1 MAKVEIFNIDRS
13 PVGTLE
19 LDDFIF
25 QADAKPVLLH
35 QVLVAYRANQRQGNA
50 QTRGRSDVRGGGKK
64 PYRQKGTG
72 RARQGSIR
80 APHYRGGG
88 TQFGPQKRSYRQAIP
103 KAMKAEAM
111 RQGLSQ
117 KLREGRLIILDQ
129 LNLAE
134 PKTRL
139 AAGILKKFDINRSA
153 LFLDRALAGNTLI
166 AFRNIPKVECLPA
179 NECSVLDICDVQH
192 LFMTRDAVEE
202 LVRRLSKREVVA

>member
-1 MAKVEIFNIDRS
+1 MAKVEIFSIDRS
-13 PVGTLE
+13 SVGTLD
-19 LDDFIF
+19 LDDSVF

-50 QTRGRSDVRGGGKK
+50 QTRGRSEIRGGGKK

-103 KAMKAEAM
+103 KTMKAEAL
-111 RQGLSQ
+111 RQGLTQ
-117 KLREGRLIILDQ
+117 KLREGKLIVLDRLE
-129 LNLAE
+129 LAE

-139 AAGILKKFDINRSA
+139 AAGILKKFEIGKSA
-153 LFLDRALAGNTLI
+153 LFLDRAIAGNTLI
-166 AFRNIPKVECLPA
+166 AFRNIPKVECLSA
-179 NECSVLDICDVQH
+179 SECSVLDICDMQY
-192 LFMTRDAVEE
+192 LFVTKEAVEE
-202 LVRRLSKREVVA
+202 LVRRLTKGEVAA